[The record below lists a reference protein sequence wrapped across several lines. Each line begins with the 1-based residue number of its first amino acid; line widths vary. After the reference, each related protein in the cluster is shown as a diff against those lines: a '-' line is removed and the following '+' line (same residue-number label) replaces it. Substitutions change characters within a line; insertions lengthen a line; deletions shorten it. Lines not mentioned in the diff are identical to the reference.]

1 MAMGWG
7 ELVFGSIF
15 AALIFIAIGIFSLV
29 FWIMMLVDS
38 IQRKFKK
45 SDERIIWVI
54 VIVLTGVIG
63 ALIYYF
69 VVKKKAK
76 K

>member
-1 MAMGWG
+1 M
-7 ELVFGSIF
+7 VFGGMIIGGVIFTLFAVVLSI
-15 AALIFIAIGIFSLV
+15 AAFI
-29 FWIMMLVDS
+29 FWILMLVDS
-38 IQRKFKK
+38 IKRKFKK

-54 VIVLTGVIG
+54 VIVLTGIIG

-69 VVKKKAK
+69 VVKRKAK

>member
-1 MAMGWG
+1 MAIGWG
-7 ELVFGSIF
+7 GLVFGSIF
-15 AALIFIAIGIFSLV
+15 AALLFVAIGIFSIV
-29 FWIMMLVDS
+29 FWIAMLIDS
-38 IQRKFKK
+38 VQRKFKK
-45 SDERIIWVI
+45 SDERIVWVI

-69 VVKKKAK
+69 VVKRKAK

>member
-1 MAMGWG
+1 MAIGWG
-7 ELVFGSIF
+7 GLVFGSIF
-15 AALIFIAIGIFSLV
+15 AALLFVAIGIFSIV
-29 FWIMMLVDS
+29 FWIVMLVDS
-38 IQRKFKK
+38 VQRKFKK
-45 SDERIIWVI
+45 SDERIVWVI

-69 VVKKKAK
+69 VVKRKAK